1 MNSTNVDER
10 YDALLSQLR
19 EGDTLAQLAMVVSGL
34 TLNADCDAVVM
45 SNVQRAVVSD
55 FENYE
60 ATANRDEKRTFALT
74 NTPFHVVYDTVIVL
88 ALSFLAFDVVA
99 MASCISKRFNGM
111 YTVFGKG

>member
-1 MNSTNVDER
+1 MITTNVDET

-19 EGDTLAQLAMVVSGL
+19 EGETLAQLTTVVSRL

-45 SNVQRAVVSD
+45 RDVQRAVVFD

-60 ATANRDEKRTFALT
+60 ATANRDEKRKFALT
-74 NTPFHVVYDTVIVL
+74 NTPFHVMYDTVIVW
-88 ALSFLAFDVVA
+88 ALSFLAFDMIA
-99 MASCISKRFNGM
+99 IASCISKRFNGM